1 MATHH
6 GKEGV
11 VKAGGTGIGELTGF
25 TLETT
30 ADVVEDTALTDATKS
45 FLAGRTSFSGT
56 LEMSYDETDSPQQTL
71 TAGSSISFVL
81 LPEGNASGDESF
93 TGTGIVTGMSVSVPL
108 DGITTSSREHINPI
122 RGASILP
129 FVGQSALN

>member
-11 VKAGGTGIGELTGF
+11 VTAGGTAIGELTGF
-25 TLETT
+25 TIETT
-30 ADVVEDTALTDATKS
+30 GDVVEDTQLSDSEKS

-56 LEMSYDETDSPQQTL
+56 LEMHYDETDAQQETL

-81 LPEGNASGDESF
+81 LPEGNTSGDQSF
-93 TGTGIVTGMSVSVPL
+93 SGSGIITGMSINNAM
-108 DGITTSSREHINPI
+108 DGIVSRSVTFQ
-122 RGASILP
+122 GTGSLTKST
-129 FVGQSALN
+129 V

>member
-11 VKAGGTGIGELTGF
+11 VKAGGTAIGELSGF

-30 ADVVEDTALTDATKS
+30 ADVVEDTQLSDATKS

-71 TAGSSISFVL
+71 TVGSSIAFIL
-81 LPEGNASGDESF
+81 LPEGDTSGDESF
-93 TGTGIVTGMSVSVPL
+93 TGSGIVTGMSVNNAMDAVITRSVTFQGTGAL
-108 DGITTSSREHINPI
+108 SR
-122 RGASILP
+122 GT
-129 FVGQSALN
+129 V

>member
-11 VKAGGTGIGELTGF
+11 VKAGGTAIGELTGF

-30 ADVVEDTALTDATKS
+30 ADVVEDTQLSDATKS

-71 TAGSSISFVL
+71 TAGSSIAFIL
-81 LPEGNASGDESF
+81 LPEGATSGDESF
-93 TGTGIVTGMSVSVPL
+93 TGSGIVTGMSVTNGMDAVVTRSVTFQGTGAL
-108 DGITTSSREHINPI
+108 T
-122 RGASILP
+122 RGT
-129 FVGQSALN
+129 V

>member
-11 VKAGGTGIGELTGF
+11 VKAGGTAIGELTGF

-30 ADVVEDTALTDATKS
+30 ADVVEDTQLSDATKS

-71 TAGSSISFVL
+71 TVGSSIAFIL
-81 LPEGNASGDESF
+81 LPEGDTSGDESF
-93 TGTGIVTGMSVSVPL
+93 TGSGIVTGMSVNNAMDSV
-108 DGITTSSREHINPI
+108 ISRSVTFQGTGALT
-122 RGASILP
+122 RGT
-129 FVGQSALN
+129 V

>member
-11 VKAGGTGIGELTGF
+11 VKAAGTAIGELTGF

-30 ADVVEDTALTDATKS
+30 ADVVEDTQLSDATKS

-71 TAGSSISFVL
+71 TAGSSIAFIL
-81 LPEGNASGDESF
+81 LPEGATSGDESF
-93 TGTGIVTGMSVSVPL
+93 TGSGIVTGMSVNNAMDAVVTRS
-108 DGITTSSREHINPI
+108 ITFQGTGALT
-122 RGASILP
+122 RGT
-129 FVGQSALN
+129 V

>member
-1 MATHH
+1 MATHF

-30 ADVVEDTALTDATKS
+30 ADVVEDTQLSDATKS
-45 FLAGRTSFSGT
+45 FVAGRTSFSGT

-71 TAGSSISFVL
+71 TAGTTIAFIL
-81 LPEGNASGDESF
+81 APEGNSTGDETF
-93 TGTGIVTGMSVSVPL
+93 TGSGIVTGMSVNVTL
-108 DGITTSSREHINPI
+108 DGITTRSVTFQGTGTLT
-122 RGASILP
+122 RGTA
-129 FVGQSALN
+129 

>member
-1 MATHH
+1 MATHF

-11 VKAGGTGIGELTGF
+11 VKAGGTGIGELTGY

-30 ADVVEDTALTDATKS
+30 ADVVEDTQLSDATKS
-45 FLAGRTSFSGT
+45 FVAGRTSFSGT

-93 TGTGIVTGMSVSVPL
+93 TGTGIVTGMSVSIPL
-108 DGITTSSREHINPI
+108 DGITTRSVTFQGTGTLT
-122 RGASILP
+122 RGT
-129 FVGQSALN
+129 V

>member
-11 VKAGGTGIGELTGF
+11 VTAGGTGVGELTGF

-45 FLAGRTSFSGT
+45 FVAGRTSFSGT
-56 LEMSYDETDSPQQTL
+56 LEMHYDETDSPQQTL
-71 TAGSSISFVL
+71 TAGSSISFIL
-81 LPEGNASGDESF
+81 LPEGNSSGDESF
-93 TGTGIVTGMSVSVPL
+93 TGTGIVTGMSVTNPM
-108 DGITTSSREHINPI
+108 DGIISRSVTFQGTGTLT
-122 RGASILP
+122 RGT
-129 FVGQSALN
+129 V

>member
-1 MATHH
+1 MATHF

-11 VKAGGTGIGELTGF
+11 VTAGGTGIGELTGY

-30 ADVVEDTALTDATKS
+30 ADVVEDTALSDATKS

-71 TAGSSISFVL
+71 TVGSSIAFIL
-81 LPEGNASGDESF
+81 LPEGDTSGDESF
-93 TGTGIVTGMSVSVPL
+93 TGSGIVTGMSVNVTL
-108 DGITTSSREHINPI
+108 DGITTRSVTFQGTGTLT
-122 RGASILP
+122 RGTA
-129 FVGQSALN
+129 

>member
-11 VKAGGTGIGELTGF
+11 VTAGGSGVGELTGF

-30 ADVVEDTALTDATKS
+30 ADVVEDTALTDAAKT
-45 FLAGRTSFSGT
+45 FVAGRTSFSGT

-71 TAGSSISFVL
+71 TAGTTIAFIL
-81 LPEGNASGDESF
+81 APEGNSSGDETF
-93 TGTGIVTGMSVSVPL
+93 TGSGIVTGMNVNVTL
-108 DGITTSSREHINPI
+108 DGITTRSVTFQGTGTLT
-122 RGASILP
+122 RGTA
-129 FVGQSALN
+129 